1 MRLTDNNKAV
11 YLLLHT
17 PGIGKGKC
25 RKILDSVKNIS
36 NILKDIGSLKCELV
50 QILSEK
56 EYFALCETAADTDF
70 TQIEEKLER
79 YNTRVITVLDPEYPQ
94 SLYKVEDMP
103 LLLYARGDV
112 GLLKKDCFAVVGT
125 RYPTRYGV
133 RVTEDFVSRLAE
145 RFTIVSGLARG
156 VDAIAH
162 REALKTGGTTIG
174 VLGCG
179 VDIVYPMENADLYR
193 EIIKVGLIIS
203 EYDMGTAANS
213 YNFPARNRIVSG
225 LSRGVLVTE
234 AGEKSGTMITI
245 SCAEEQGVAVFCVP
259 GSIYNAAS
267 GGCNKSIR
275 SCQSRIA
282 LDVNDIYDELGLKKV
297 DTTKPS
303 GIQLDVNEDR
313 IVNELTQRGEMHF
326 EEILEIVDLTVPQL
340 NSLLIR
346 LEATG
351 LVNKTKFNH
360 WSV

>member
-156 VDAIAH
+156 VDAIAQ

-179 VDIVYPMENADLYR
+179 VDIVYPMENADL
-193 EIIKVGLIIS
+193 IGL
-203 EYDMGTAANS
+203 
-213 YNFPARNRIVSG
+213 
-225 LSRGVLVTE
+225 
-234 AGEKSGTMITI
+234 
-245 SCAEEQGVAVFCVP
+245 
-259 GSIYNAAS
+259 
-267 GGCNKSIR
+267 
-275 SCQSRIA
+275 
-282 LDVNDIYDELGLKKV
+282 
-297 DTTKPS
+297 
-303 GIQLDVNEDR
+303 
-313 IVNELTQRGEMHF
+313 ELTRDVHRVMF
-326 EEILEIVDLTVPQL
+326 PDLKCDKTPSPLLGRLIEKGSTGMKAGQGLRAWTPEQAQEVHARL
-340 NSLLIR
+340 AAHLIR
-346 LEATG
+346 MTRD
-351 LVNKTKFNH
+351 
-360 WSV
+360 